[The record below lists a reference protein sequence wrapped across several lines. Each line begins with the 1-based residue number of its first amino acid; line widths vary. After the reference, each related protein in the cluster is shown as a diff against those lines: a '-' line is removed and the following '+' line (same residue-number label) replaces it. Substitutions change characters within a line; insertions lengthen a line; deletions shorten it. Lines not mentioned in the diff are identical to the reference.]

1 MQFNRLS
8 AKVANEDEDLL
19 ELRELI
25 DAQAVRLPG
34 FGRCGIVSAQK
45 LPRATT
51 DSPRLIG
58 MFIALMATPYTVVK
72 RAGTVG
78 DRLSLIE
85 NRKQR

>member
-1 MQFNRLS
+1 
-8 AKVANEDEDLL
+8 
-19 ELRELI
+19 
-25 DAQAVRLPG
+25 
-34 FGRCGIVSAQK
+34 
-45 LPRATT
+45 
-51 DSPRLIG
+51 